1 MIWDDDEKQYR
12 KISNKETVKYHRI
25 KSAPVIDG
33 RSVFWHYRPG
43 VDTGPG
49 LRDPGDPVIMPNP
62 VIDHR
67 RIIRILWQTALLY
80 PKVQQE
86 SLIYNILYI

>member
-1 MIWDDDEKQYR
+1 MVWDDDEKQYR

-49 LRDPGDPVIMPNP
+49 LRDPGDPVPDAEPCYRPPSNYSYSLANCPFIS
-62 VIDHR
+62 
-67 RIIRILWQTALLY
+67 
-80 PKVQQE
+80 E
-86 SLIYNILYI
+86 SSAGIFD